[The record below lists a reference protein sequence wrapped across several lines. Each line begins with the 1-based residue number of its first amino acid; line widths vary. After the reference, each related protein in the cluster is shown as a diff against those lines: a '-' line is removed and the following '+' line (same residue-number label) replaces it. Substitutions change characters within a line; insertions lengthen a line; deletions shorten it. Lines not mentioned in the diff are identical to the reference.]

1 MAKAGANTKVANKLL
16 CVKQTG
22 SGIGCEKSQKQSLKG
37 LGLGK
42 IGKTVMLN
50 DNGCIRGLIR
60 KVSHIVKVE
69 EVNE

>member
-1 MAKAGANTKVANKLL
+1 MAKAETTAKSVKKL

-22 SGIGCEKSQKQSLKG
+22 SSIGCEKSQVQSLRG

-42 IGKTVMLN
+42 IGKMVTLD

-69 EVNE
+69 EA

>member
-1 MAKAGANTKVANKLL
+1 MAKAETKTKASKKL
-16 CVKQTG
+16 CVTQIG
-22 SGIGCEKSQKQSLKG
+22 SSIGCEKSQVQSLKG

-42 IGKTVMLN
+42 IGRTVTLD

-60 KVSHIVKVE
+60 KVSHIVKLE